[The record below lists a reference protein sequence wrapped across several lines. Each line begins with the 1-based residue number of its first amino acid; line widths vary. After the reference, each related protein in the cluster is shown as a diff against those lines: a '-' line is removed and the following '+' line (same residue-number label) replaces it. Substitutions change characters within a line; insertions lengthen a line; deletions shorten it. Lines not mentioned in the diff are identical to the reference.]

1 MKLPLFEG
9 LPRNGFIS
17 LAADG
22 GSAATSR
29 VFRMILR
36 RTPHRKKAVVTGLLV
51 VAALLGPTAAWA
63 DCNADLG
70 ALAVKRAAVNAALE
84 ANKKAHAGKIDPVA
98 ACPQLKALAAA
109 QGAVVSYMT
118 KNKDWCSLPDELIAK
133 TAGAQAQING
143 FAAKACGMIAKIKE
157 MQAKAAQQQAAQAA
171 QVPALKL
178 PTGPL

>member
-1 MKLPLFEG
+1 M
-9 LPRNGFIS
+9 I
-17 LAADG
+17 
-22 GSAATSR
+22 
-29 VFRMILR
+29 FRQI
-36 RTPHRKKAVVTGLLV
+36 PHRKKVVATASL
-51 VAALLGPTAAWA
+51 VAALLGPAAARA

-70 ALAVKRAAVNAALE
+70 ALAVKRASVNAALE
-84 ANKKAHAGKIDPVA
+84 ANKKAHGGKIDPIA

-109 QGAVVSYMT
+109 QGAVVAYMT

-133 TAGAQAQING
+133 TAGAQSQING

-157 MQAKAAQQQAAQAA
+157 MQAKAAQQQAAQPAQAA

>member
-1 MKLPLFEG
+1 
-9 LPRNGFIS
+9 
-17 LAADG
+17 
-22 GSAATSR
+22 
-29 VFRMILR
+29 MILR

-70 ALAVKRAAVNAALE
+70 ALA
-84 ANKKAHAGKIDPVA
+84 DPVA

-118 KNKDWCSLPDELIAK
+118 KNKDWCSLPDDLIAK

-157 MQAKAAQQQAAQAA
+157 MQAKAAQQQAAQAS